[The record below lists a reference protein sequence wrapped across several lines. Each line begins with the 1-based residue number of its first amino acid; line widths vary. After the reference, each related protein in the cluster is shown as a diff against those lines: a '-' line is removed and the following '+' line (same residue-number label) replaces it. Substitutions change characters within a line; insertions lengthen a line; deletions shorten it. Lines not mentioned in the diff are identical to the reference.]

1 MRYVSL
7 SDSSER
13 SERLLLPAK
22 EKYVPRHELN
32 RRSDGLQGRG
42 TERAVGRVAECGLA
56 HNRPYDAQFG
66 GPKAMTEKLR
76 KQANKAGR
84 ARPRK
89 GLAKSSHAI

>member
-13 SERLLLPAK
+13 SERLLLPAR

-56 HNRPYDAQFG
+56 HNRAYDAQFG

-76 KQANKAGR
+76 KQKQGGLSR
-84 ARPRK
+84 AR
-89 GLAKSSHAI
+89 A

>member
-13 SERLLLPAK
+13 SERQLLPAR

-32 RRSDGLQGRG
+32 RRSDGLKGRG
-42 TERAVGRVAECGLA
+42 TEIAVGRVAECGLA
-56 HNRPYDAQFG
+56 HDRPYDAQFG
-66 GPKAMTEKLR
+66 DPKAMTERLR
-76 KQANKAGR
+76 KHSSKAGR
-84 ARPRK
+84 AKPRK